1 MVFDKLRDRNRV
13 YLWIEISYFG
23 SRTKEC
29 ISLCVLHTRL
39 VRKYKELK

>member
-23 SRTKEC
+23 RRNISVC
-29 ISLCVLHTRL
+29 IIYTFGE
-39 VRKYKELK
+39 KI

>member
-29 ISLCVLHTRL
+29 ISLLHTRL